1 MTDSRDRP
9 AARGAADEAASG
21 RGLDAAPAEAAAAV
35 EQNAPAQPSPPEA
48 PPPQPSAADELAR
61 LREEL
66 AAAVDRGLRAQAELD
81 NYRKRVA
88 RERQDDLRYAA
99 TPLLRDLL
107 PVRDNIQR
115 AIDAADKSDNA
126 DSLKQGIRM
135 VAEQL
140 ATVLQQHHCVEIPT
154 RVGDPFDPNIHEA
167 VSVQPHGE
175 LPENTVAAVV
185 RAGYR
190 LHDRVLRPAQ
200 VIVASAPPQPQPPP
214 GDGAPAG

>member
-9 AARGAADEAASG
+9 SARGAAQEAAPQPG
-21 RGLDAAPAEAAAAV
+21 AEAAASAT
-35 EQNAPAQPSPPEA
+35 AQPHEPADAS
-48 PPPQPSAADELAR
+48 PSAASAAEPSLADELAR

-66 AAAVDRGLRAQAELD
+66 AAAVDRALRAQAELE

-115 AIDAADKSDNA
+115 AIDAADKVDNA

-140 ATVLQQHHCVEIPT
+140 STVLHQHHCVEIPI
-154 RVGDPFDPNIHEA
+154 RIGDPFDPNIHEA
-167 VSVQPHGE
+167 VSVQPHDA
-175 LPENTVAAVV
+175 LPENTVATVV

-200 VIVASAPPQPQPPP
+200 VIVASAPTQRQSP
-214 GDGAPAG
+214 GDGTPPA